1 MFGSPPNRVFFS
13 VERARQVFERN
24 FVAGVTTTQIILGH
38 LIARILF
45 MSFNVIFL
53 FLVALFLFNVPCR
66 GSPYEAVGLLLAQCI
81 AGKSG

>member
-1 MFGSPPNRVFFS
+1 MTIIIVS

-45 MSFNVIFL
+45 MTFNVIFL
-53 FLVALFLFNVPCR
+53 FLVALYLFDVPCR
-66 GSPYEAVGLLLAQCI
+66 GSPYEALALLLSQCI
-81 AGKSG
+81 AGEFNR